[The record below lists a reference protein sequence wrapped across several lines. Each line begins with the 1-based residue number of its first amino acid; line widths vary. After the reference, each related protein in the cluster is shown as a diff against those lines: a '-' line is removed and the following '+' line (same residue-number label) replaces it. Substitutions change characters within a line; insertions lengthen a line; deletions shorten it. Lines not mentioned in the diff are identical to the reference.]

1 MLVFVAALTTVSVA
15 RAQGVLRTSPSF
27 SLTQQYDSNVF
38 STPTDPESDFVTRV
52 SPGVESEY
60 RTPLWTATGR
70 YLLDVE
76 RFADHADLN
85 SMDARQRAAVALDYR
100 PTPRVAWA
108 AGAEFWKT
116 RTPGELNETSGLT
129 FTRAAAQRLSAHSSV
144 SRHLTPLT
152 SGKIDYSVTQDRLAG
167 RAAASTHDAAAGVER
182 HRSLRE
188 TVSLDYHF
196 REYAFVPGGAAPASR
211 AISHAVTLGWTR
223 AVTSRMRVSLAA
235 GPRVTNTSAAPELS
249 ASIQYQHAVRDL
261 SLTYARTQVTVIG
274 LAGVADTES
283 LSARAAW
290 GMWSSMR
297 MRLTPTVF
305 RSVLEGSR
313 ADAYVVTADL
323 TRPIARGLALDV
335 AVDAGVQRGSLYGR
349 LANTTIARRGVL
361 IRLVAGSSSLL
372 W

>member
-1 MLVFVAALTTVSVA
+1 MAPLVAAGLMMA
-15 RAQGVLRTSPSF
+15 EAADAQGVFRASPSF

-38 STPTDPESDFVTRV
+38 STSTDPEADFVTRV

-60 RTPLWTATGR
+60 RTPLWTTTGR
-70 YLLDVE
+70 YQLDIE
-76 RFADHADLN
+76 RFADHAELN

-108 AGAEFWKT
+108 VGAEFWKT

-129 FTRAAAQRLSAHSSV
+129 FTRAAARRLSAHSSV
-144 SRHLTPLT
+144 TRHLTPLT
-152 SGKIDYSVTQDRLAG
+152 SGKLDYSVTQDRLAG
-167 RAAASTHDAAAGVER
+167 RTAASTQDAAAGVER
-182 HRSLRE
+182 HRSTRE

-196 REYAFVPGGAAPASR
+196 REFAFVPHGAPASR
-211 AISHAVTLGWTR
+211 AMSHAVTLGWTR

-235 GPRVTNTSAAPELS
+235 GPRVTNMSAAPELS
-249 ASIQYQHAVRDL
+249 ASIQYQHVVRDL

-274 LAGVADTES
+274 LAGVADTQS

-290 GMWSSMR
+290 GMWSSIR
-297 MRLTPTVF
+297 MRLTPAVF

-313 ADAYVVTADL
+313 ADAYTLTADL

-361 IRLVAGSSSLL
+361 IRLVAGSSALL